1 MQNMKIMKY
10 ISGSISKA
18 ALLLIAL
25 ALCGP
30 SWGQDSGKEARKEP
44 RQPASRDT
52 LRTFG
57 PRFGIDLARFLYLIA
72 DPSEIGAEVSA
83 DFEIY
88 RNIYPVFEL
97 GYNSIDDSQEQYD
110 YASSGSYGR
119 LGIDYNILPVK
130 NRSQHHS
137 ITVGFRYGMSV
148 FKHSFEN
155 VVIPGGYW
163 GDYMPGPYENN
174 MTGHWSELVGALK
187 TEVLP
192 NFFLGFSLRYKILLN
207 PDMDPLLV
215 PELIPGYGNTGENMA
230 FGFTYSVFYKI
241 PLIKK

>member
-10 ISGSISKA
+10 ISGSISKTV
-18 ALLLIAL
+18 LLLFAL
-25 ALCGP
+25 AFFGP
-30 SWGQDSGKEARKEP
+30 VSGQESKQVSSK
-44 RQPASRDT
+44 DT

-57 PRFGIDLARFLYLIA
+57 PRFGIDLARFLYILA
-72 DPSEIGAEVSA
+72 DPSEKGVEVSA

-88 RNIYPVFEL
+88 KNIYPVFEL
-97 GYNSIDDSQEQYD
+97 GYNSIDDSQELFD

-119 LGIDYNILPVK
+119 LGIDYNILPQK
-130 NRSQHHS
+130 DRSIHHAVS
-137 ITVGFRYGMSV
+137 VGFRYGMSV
-148 FKHSFEN
+148 FKHRAEN
-155 VVIPGGYW
+155 ALIPGEYW

-174 MTGHWSELVGALK
+174 LTGHWFEVVGALK

-207 PDMDPLLV
+207 PEMDPLMI
-215 PELIPGYGNTGENMA
+215 PELVPGYGTTGEDRA
-230 FGFTYSVFYKI
+230 FGLTYSVFYKI